1 MTDNKMQTD
10 FTPPRKASSQ
20 EMKRAAKWVVA
31 TMQVHFNKKQDRIT
45 RVVSKL
51 TGAEIFNVYEMV
63 GNISSEEELYH
74 TINSCLTA
82 IFAAAFSQCAI
93 PSCQFDITTMEE
105 LVALEFRKLSEETK
119 NEQ

>member
-1 MTDNKMQTD
+1 MQTD

-20 EMKRAAKWVVA
+20 EMEQAAKKVIE
-31 TMQVHFNKKQDRIT
+31 TMQVYFNKKQDRIT

-51 TGAEIFNVYEMV
+51 TGAEIFNVYEIAR
-63 GNISSEEELYH
+63 NISTEETLYH
-74 TINSCLTA
+74 TINYCLTA

-93 PSCQFDITTMEE
+93 PARQFDITAMEE